1 MVKKDRTVF
10 VLLLVLL
17 LLAGLSGCAV
27 TETTVMERP
36 VWPKPPEIAR
46 YEYNSTLR
54 TDLSFTGKKSSFA
67 ERIGG
72 VGAQESPIFAKPYD
86 VAARGGVLLVSD
98 TVLRTVHMLILPTR
112 SIFRIGA
119 SGGDGALTKPVGVAI
134 DGNGR
139 IYVADVTARVVKV
152 YESNGHYRMTV
163 GGPELMVKPTDVAV
177 NDEGTRIYVV
187 DTGGIESKNHQVQ
200 VFDGE
205 GLFIK
210 TIGTR
215 GSGEGE
221 FNLPVQAAVNALGEL
236 YVLDAGNFRVQ
247 VFSADGDFIRAWG
260 KVGRNMGDFARP
272 RGLALDSDGLVY
284 VTDAAFGNFQV
295 FRDDGQL
302 MLFVGENGSDLPGE
316 YALLAGIAVDELGWV
331 YLLDQK
337 YNKLDVIK
345 KIQSDLS
352 NNVQ

>member
-1 MVKKDRTVF
+1 MVKRCRALS
-10 VLLLVLL
+10 VLWLVLL
-17 LLAGLSGCAV
+17 LLGLSGCST
-27 TETTVMERP
+27 TEKSVVIERP
-36 VWPKPPEIAR
+36 VWPKPPETAR

-54 TDLSFTGKKSSFA
+54 TDLSFTGKKSSLA

-72 VGAQESPIFAKPYD
+72 VGAQEKPLFSKPYD

-98 TVLRTVHMLILPTR
+98 TVLRAVHMLILPTR
-112 SIFRIGA
+112 SIFHIGA

-139 IYVADVTARVVKV
+139 IYVADVTSRVVKV
-152 YESNGHYRMTV
+152 YESNGHYLMTV
-163 GGPELMVKPTDVAV
+163 GDPELLVRPTDVAV

-187 DTGGIESKNHQVQ
+187 DTGGIGSKKHQVQ

-295 FRDDGQL
+295 FRGDGQL
-302 MLFVGENGSDLPGE
+302 MLSVGKNGRDLPGE
-316 YALLAGIAVDELGWV
+316 YSLLAGIAVDELGWV

-345 KIQSDLS
+345 KLPS
-352 NNVQ
+352 NPDG

>member
-1 MVKKDRTVF
+1 MVKKGR
-10 VLLLVLL
+10 VLCVLWSVLL
-17 LLAGLSGCAV
+17 LLGLSGCAT
-27 TETTVMERP
+27 TEKGAAIEKP
-36 VWPKPPEIAR
+36 VWPKPPETAR

-54 TDLSFTGKKSSFA
+54 SDLSFTGKKSSFA

-72 VGAQESPIFAKPYD
+72 VGAQAKPLFTKPYD

-98 TVLRTVHMLILPTR
+98 TVLRTVHMLVLPTR
-112 SIFRIGA
+112 SIFHIGA
-119 SGGDGALTKPVGVAI
+119 SSGDGALTKPVGVAI

-139 IYVADVTARVVKV
+139 IYVADVTSRVVKV
-152 YESNGHYRMTV
+152 YESSGHYLMTV
-163 GGPELMVKPTDVAV
+163 GGPELLVRPTDVAV

-187 DTGGIESKNHQVQ
+187 DTGGIESRSHQVQ

-221 FNLPVQAAVNALGEL
+221 FNLPVQAAVNALGDL

-247 VFSADGDFIRAWG
+247 VFSADGDFLRMWG

-295 FRDDGQL
+295 FRSDGQL
-302 MLFVGENGSDLPGE
+302 MLSVGKNGRDLPGE
-316 YALLAGIAVDELGWV
+316 YSLLAGIAVDELGWV

-337 YNKLDVIK
+337 YNKMDVIK
-345 KIQSDLS
+345 KLQ
-352 NNVQ
+352 NNLTISVQ